1 MTEYIE
7 DDSIIDEN
15 QIMWYIYGQTLF
27 NVDQDNVHP
36 ILTDNQIT
44 VLKLKYGSDLYV
56 YSSINDDYK
65 YRPLW

>member
-56 YSSINDDYK
+56 YSVINDDYN